1 MGETL
6 PKGLSFKASTGQWQA
21 QDKGMRVTYN
31 NSRYGDMA
39 EELAYRALQRMKAGI
54 FDQLADD
61 LLLKYSWRM
70 DDAAK
75 QLGLSL
81 GQLRQWMLTGT
92 VYGKLI
98 RPPKRDVQGIDR
110 ISGCELMMAQER
122 LAAYSSEYA
131 HND

>member
-1 MGETL
+1 MGEVL
-6 PKGLSFKASTGQWQA
+6 PKGLSFRASTGQWQA
-21 QDKGMRVTYN
+21 QDKGRRATYN

-39 EELAYRALQRMKAGI
+39 KELAYRALKRMEAGI

-70 DDAAK
+70 EDAAK

-92 VYGKLI
+92 VNGKEI
-98 RPPKRDVQGIDR
+98 RPPKRDVQGVDR

-122 LAAYSSEYA
+122 LAAYSSENA
-131 HND
+131 RS